1 MEKYKGYK
9 IMEENENNEEKRWFV
24 SEDTIAN
31 FIKNKTINIK
41 PTNWIMTIYT
51 LLFIC
56 ALVITLG
63 VGLAGIILLFIPLFI
78 LFAPIMW
85 IENKVRERN
94 KQKELNYEDFTERE
108 D

>member
-1 MEKYKGYK
+1 MEKYKEDK
-9 IMEENENNEEKRWFV
+9 IVEENKDEEEKRWFV

-31 FIKNKTINIK
+31 FIKNKKINIK
-41 PTNWIMTIYT
+41 PTNWCMTIYT

-56 ALVITLG
+56 TLVIILG
-63 VGLAGIILLFIPLFI
+63 IGLAGIILLFIPLFI

-85 IENKVRERN
+85 TENKVRERN

-108 D
+108 N

>member
-1 MEKYKGYK
+1 
-9 IMEENENNEEKRWFV
+9 
-24 SEDTIAN
+24 
-31 FIKNKTINIK
+31 
-41 PTNWIMTIYT
+41 MTIYT

-56 ALVITLG
+56 ALVIVLG
-63 VGLAGIILLFIPLFI
+63 IGLAGIILLFIPLFI

>member
-1 MEKYKGYK
+1 MEKYKEDK
-9 IMEENENNEEKRWFV
+9 IVEENKDEEEKRWFV

-31 FIKNKTINIK
+31 FIKNKKINIK

-56 ALVITLG
+56 ALVIVLG
-63 VGLAGIILLFIPLFI
+63 IGLAGIILLFIPLFI

-85 IENKVRERN
+85 IENKVRER
-94 KQKELNYEDFTERE
+94 RE
-108 D
+108 NNRRKIIQ

>member
-1 MEKYKGYK
+1 M
-9 IMEENENNEEKRWFV
+9 N
-24 SEDTIAN
+24 
-31 FIKNKTINIK
+31 
-41 PTNWIMTIYT
+41 IYT

-56 ALVITLG
+56 ALVIVLG
-63 VGLAGIILLFIPLFI
+63 IGLAGIILLFIPLFI